1 QLSDR
6 DEQTIAVERKAWQ
19 AFSSL
24 MVHIISSKIKF
35 IVIEGALTSSLL
47 LKYDPSTGTYSH
59 TPAYEGLHAL
69 VKEVHRFN
77 DEATPETL
85 SIVFDFSPK
94 NAGRPANH
102 DLPVLRLSSLYS
114 VAHALGEYHRFVEG
128 F

>member
-1 QLSDR
+1 
-6 DEQTIAVERKAWQ
+6 
-19 AFSSL
+19 
-24 MVHIISSKIKF
+24 
-35 IVIEGALTSSLL
+35 
-47 LKYDPSTGTYSH
+47 H

-128 F
+128 FDPVSRGTTVFTPIPSAVFSYRRHVREG